1 MPSALLVDLILDL
14 RDSSATKSIISE
26 LSKPVSLT

>member
-14 RDSSATKSIISE
+14 RDSSAIKSIISE
-26 LSKPVSLT
+26 LPEPASLT